1 MSAKILLADPIDKK
15 AFDAIKEL
23 AQVKDASKLSRAA
36 LLKNISSYE
45 ILIVRSRTK
54 VDEQLLKKAK
64 KLKAVVRA
72 GVGLDN
78 IDVEYC
84 NEHNLKVVNTP
95 EAPTISVAELTIGL
109 MLSLL
114 RKIPYADATT
124 KNKKWLKS
132 ELTGKELFGKTLGI
146 IGFGRIGPQ
155 VAQRAKVFRMEIL
168 IFDKRANTE
177 QVRDFGQL
185 VPLQELLRRSDIIT
199 LHIPLTDE
207 TENMISDAQFKLMK
221 NGAYLINTARGPIV
235 NEQALIKALKS
246 GKLAGAALDVYWGET
261 PFGSKIMQFKDKLI
275 LMPHIGSQTY
285 EAQARVGDLLIEKVR
300 QLIAELK

>member
-1 MSAKILLADPIDKK
+1 MGGEVWHKMSAKILLADPIDKK

-132 ELTGKELFGKTLGI
+132 ELTGKELF
-146 IGFGRIGPQ
+146 
-155 VAQRAKVFRMEIL
+155 
-168 IFDKRANTE
+168 
-177 QVRDFGQL
+177 
-185 VPLQELLRRSDIIT
+185 
-199 LHIPLTDE
+199 
-207 TENMISDAQFKLMK
+207 
-221 NGAYLINTARGPIV
+221 
-235 NEQALIKALKS
+235 
-246 GKLAGAALDVYWGET
+246 
-261 PFGSKIMQFKDKLI
+261 
-275 LMPHIGSQTY
+275 
-285 EAQARVGDLLIEKVR
+285 
-300 QLIAELK
+300 